1 MSRTRL
7 AALTL
12 LVLAA
17 CGRGDNSE
25 VASADSATR
34 DLQLAPVDTSAAL
47 NDRPSADTA
56 MAAPATPAPAPTPA
70 PSAPKPAAKPKPKP
84 AAPAPAPT
92 PAPAAEPAPAAAPA
106 PAARS
111 LAAGASFSATTDAEI
126 RSNKNKVGDQVTAT
140 VAKDVKDAAGRVV
153 IPAGSQVTLQVTA
166 IKESENKGDSTGTLT
181 LKPTTISINGV
192 SQALPASIS
201 GVKATLQGRSTNAGD
216 IAKVGAG
223 TAVGAVVGR
232 VIGGSTKGAIIGG
245 IIGGAVGTQRA
256 VETKDRDVVLP
267 QGTTVTLTLDDK
279 LVAGS

>member
-12 LVLAA
+12 LALAA
-17 CGRGDNSE
+17 CGRGDKSE

-56 MAAPATPAPAPTPA
+56 MAAPTTPAPAPTPA
-70 PSAPKPAAKPKPKP
+70 PAAPKPAAKPKPKP
-84 AAPAPAPT
+84 AAPA

-192 SQALPASIS
+192 SQTLPASIS